1 MLRRRS
7 PVVSDVW
14 RRWEPFPERDWAVW
28 KVVEGLYVWGP
39 DMGESGGGGAVVALY
54 KDDCWAAACEL
65 WLMWAMLSEFE
76 ARRIS
81 FWVDSFS
88 SSRLSRSLSVRSVDD
103 WASMLFSLIS
113 SSLTWRSFRSRNA
126 RWAALFWALRRF

>member
-1 MLRRRS
+1 
-7 PVVSDVW
+7 
-14 RRWEPFPERDWAVW
+14 
-28 KVVEGLYVWGP
+28 
-39 DMGESGGGGAVVALY
+39 
-54 KDDCWAAACEL
+54 
-65 WLMWAMLSEFE
+65 MWAMLSEFE

-113 SSLTWRSFRSRNA
+113 SSLTWRSFRSRKA
-126 RWAALFWALRRF
+126 RWAALFWALRRS

>member
-1 MLRRRS
+1 M
-7 PVVSDVW
+7 
-14 RRWEPFPERDWAVW
+14 W
-28 KVVEGLYVWGP
+28 KVVDDDGVYVCGP
-39 DMGESGGGGAVVALY
+39 EMGESGGGGGAEVLY
-54 KDDCWAAACEL
+54 KDGCCWAAPCGL
-65 WLMWAMLSEFE
+65 LLMWTMLSELE

-88 SSRLSRSLSVRSVDD
+88 SSRLSRSLSVSSVDD

-113 SSLTWRSFRSRNA
+113 SSLTWRSFRSRKA

>member
-7 PVVSDVW
+7 PVVSEVCS
-14 RRWEPFPERDWAVW
+14 RWEPLPESDWAVW
-28 KVVEGLYVWGP
+28 KVVDGLYVWEP
-39 DMGESGGGGAVVALY
+39 EMGESGGGGPAVVMN
-54 KDDCWAAACEL
+54 KDGCWAAACGL
-65 WLMWAMLSEFE
+65 LLMWAMLSEFE

-88 SSRLSRSLSVRSVDD
+88 SSRLSRSLSVSSVDD

-113 SSLTWRSFRSRNA
+113 SSLTWRSFRSRKA

>member
-7 PVVSDVW
+7 PVVSEVCS
-14 RRWEPFPERDWAVW
+14 RCEPLPESDWAEW
-28 KVVEGLYVWGP
+28 KVVDGLYVCGP
-39 DMGESGGGGAVVALY
+39 EMGESGGGGAAVVVY
-54 KDDCWAAACEL
+54 KDRCWAAACGL
-65 WLMWAMLSEFE
+65 LLMWAMLSEFE

-88 SSRLSRSLSVRSVDD
+88 SSRLSRSLSVSSVED
-103 WASMLFSLIS
+103 WASILFSLIS
-113 SSLTWRSFRSRNA
+113 SSLTWRSFRSRKA